1 MVPSALRSNCINTRF
16 RFDIAI
22 AVFLRRARGTTP
34 HLGAMVVEDFRAGT
48 TGARVPHVPE
58 VVLITHASNAI
69 SGHAD
74 LIAPDLLRFVI
85 AIVDRYPELFRRQAK
100 ALRQQRP
107 GEANRVSLEIIPKG
121 EIPQHF
127 EEGMVARRIADAS
140 LYSPSPHAALAGDR
154 TVVASLFPPC
164 EHILELHHAC
174 IGKKQGGI
182 VPGTRGLLGTISWPC
197 S

>member
-1 MVPSALRSNCINTRF
+1 
-16 RFDIAI
+16 
-22 AVFLRRARGTTP
+22 
-34 HLGAMVVEDFRAGT
+34 MVVEDFRAGT
-48 TGARVPHVPE
+48 TGARVPHGPE
-58 VVLITHASNAI
+58 VILITHASDAI

-107 GEANRVSLEIIPKG
+107 GEANRVMLEVIPKG

-127 EEGMVARRIADAS
+127 EEGVVARRIADV
-140 LYSPSPHAALAGDR
+140 LKVVVLPPSPHAALAGDR
-154 TVVASLFPPC
+154 SVIASLFPPR

-174 IGKKQGGI
+174 IGKQQGGI
-182 VPGTRGLLGTISWPC
+182 VSGHKGLLGTISWPC